1 MSLEAALLVDDLCS
15 KIKTIDE
22 VVKILYNKE
31 LIDTDIIDIVIVVFA
46 MADPD
51 DVETTVDTLLENFDT
66 KGSSLSR
73 EVVSEIEIEEDTEEE
88 YKDLSTAWVRPA

>member
-1 MSLEAALLVDDLCS
+1 LSLEAALLVDDLCS